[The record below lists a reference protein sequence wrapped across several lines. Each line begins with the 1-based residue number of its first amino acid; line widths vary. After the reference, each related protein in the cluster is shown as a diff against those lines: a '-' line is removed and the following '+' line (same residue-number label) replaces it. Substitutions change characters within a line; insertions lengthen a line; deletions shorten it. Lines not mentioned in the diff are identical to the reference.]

1 MTLPKTKAISQIEG
15 KMEDLDETSLRYRV
29 LQSARNFKTSW
40 IELGNYLQAVFQDK
54 HYKRWG
60 YTSFESYCSREIAIK
75 TTTALK
81 LLRSYYFLESEEPA
95 FLKERL
101 SSTEKVVA
109 LPSVDSVDILRRARN
124 RQNLDAD
131 DYRSL
136 RDSVLEKGEEPKEVR
151 YKLKNILEAYA
162 GGESEEEEKKR
173 RTATINRCL
182 GVLRTIKRE
191 IEISGVLPRRIVKEI
206 DRLVAVIETEVSGR
220 GTRRQGAEE

>member
-1 MTLPKTKAISQIEG
+1 MTLPRTKAISQIEG
-15 KMEDLDETSLRYRV
+15 KMEELDETSLRYRV

-95 FLKERL
+95 FLSENL
-101 SSTEKVVA
+101 SNTEKVVA
-109 LPSVDSVDILRRARN
+109 LPSVDSVDILRRARC
-124 RQNLDAD
+124 RKNLDAD

-151 YKLKNILEAYA
+151 YKLKNILESYA
-162 GGESEEEEKKR
+162 GGETEEEEKKR

-191 IEISGVLPRRIVKEI
+191 IEISAVLPRKIVKEI
-206 DRLVAVIETEVSGR
+206 DRLVGVIEAEVSGQGKR
-220 GTRRQGAEE
+220 GQGAEE

>member
-1 MTLPKTKAISQIEG
+1 MTLPKTKTISQIEER
-15 KMEDLDETSLRYRV
+15 MEELDETSLRYRV

-40 IELGNYLQAVFQDK
+40 IELGNYLQTVFQEK

-95 FLKERL
+95 FLKEKL
-101 SSTEKVVA
+101 SDRGKVVS
-109 LPSVDSVDILRRARN
+109 LPSVDSVDILRRARY
-124 RQNLDAD
+124 RKNLDAD

-151 YKLKNILEAYA
+151 YKLRNILQSYA

-173 RTATINRCL
+173 RRATINRCL
-182 GVLRTIKRE
+182 SALRTIKRE
-191 IEISGVLPRRIVKEI
+191 IESADLLPRKIVKEI
-206 DRLVAVIETEVSGR
+206 DRLVAMIESELS
-220 GTRRQGAEE
+220 E

>member
-1 MTLPKTKAISQIEG
+1 MTLTKTKAISQIEG
-15 KMEDLDETSLRYRV
+15 KMEELDETSLRYRV
-29 LQSARNFKTSW
+29 LQSARAFKTSW

-101 SSTEKVVA
+101 SETEKVVA

-151 YKLKNILEAYA
+151 YKLKNILDAYA

-191 IEISGVLPRRIVKEI
+191 IEISGLLSRKIVKEI
-206 DRLVAVIETEVSGR
+206 DRLVGVIETEAAER
-220 GTRRQGAEE
+220 GARRPVAEE

>member
-1 MTLPKTKAISQIEG
+1 MTLPTTKAISQIEG
-15 KMEDLDETSLRYRV
+15 KMGELDETSLRYKV

-40 IELGNYLQAVFQDK
+40 IELGNYLQAVFQEK
-54 HYKRWG
+54 LYKRWG

-81 LLRSYYFLESEEPA
+81 LLRSYYFLESEESA

-101 SSTEKVVA
+101 SDTGKVVA
-109 LPSVDSVDILRRARN
+109 LPSVDSVDILRRARC
-124 RQNLDAD
+124 RKNLDAD

-136 RDSVLEKGEEPKEVR
+136 RNCVLEKGEEPKEVR

-162 GGESEEEEKKR
+162 GGETEEEEKKR
-173 RTATINRCL
+173 RKATISRCL

-191 IEISGVLPRRIVKEI
+191 IELSNVLPRKIIREI
-206 DRLVAVIETEVSGR
+206 DRLVAEIETEVSG
-220 GTRRQGAEE
+220 

>member
-15 KMEDLDETSLRYRV
+15 KMEELDQTSLRYRV

-54 HYKRWG
+54 HYKRWN
-60 YTSFESYCSREIAIK
+60 YTSFESYCSRELAIK

-95 FLKERL
+95 FLKDKL
-101 SSTEKVVA
+101 ADTGKVVA
-109 LPSVDSVDILRRARN
+109 LPSADSVDILRRARC
-124 RQNLDAD
+124 RKNLDAD

-151 YKLKNILEAYA
+151 YKLKNILESYA
-162 GGESEEEEKKR
+162 GGETEEEEKR
-173 RTATINRCL
+173 RRKATINRCL

-191 IEISGVLPRRIVKEI
+191 IELSGVLPQKIVKEI
-206 DRLVAVIETEVSGR
+206 DRLVAVIQTGMSE
-220 GTRRQGAEE
+220 

>member
-40 IELGNYLQAVFQDK
+40 IELGNYLQAVFQEK

-206 DRLVAVIETEVSGR
+206 DRLVAVIETEASGR

>member
-1 MTLPKTKAISQIEG
+1 MTLTKTKAISQIEG

-40 IELGNYLQAVFQDK
+40 IELGNYLQAVFQEK

-191 IEISGVLPRRIVKEI
+191 IEISGVLPRRIAKEI
-206 DRLVAVIETEVSGR
+206 DRLVAVIETEASGR

>member
-40 IELGNYLQAVFQDK
+40 IELGNYLQAVFQEK

-95 FLKERL
+95 FLNERL

-182 GVLRTIKRE
+182 GVLRTLKRE
-191 IEISGVLPRRIVKEI
+191 IEISGVLPRRIAKEI
-206 DRLVAVIETEVSGR
+206 DRLVAVIESEASGR

>member
-40 IELGNYLQAVFQDK
+40 IELGNYLQAVFQEK

-60 YTSFESYCSREIAIK
+60 YTSFESYCSRELAIK

-101 SSTEKVVA
+101 STTEKVVA

-191 IEISGVLPRRIVKEI
+191 IEISGVLPRRIAKEI
-206 DRLVAVIETEVSGR
+206 DRLVAVIETEASVR
-220 GTRRQGAEE
+220 GTRRQDAEE

>member
-40 IELGNYLQAVFQDK
+40 IELGNYLQAVFQEK

-95 FLKERL
+95 FLNERL

-191 IEISGVLPRRIVKEI
+191 IEISGVLSRKIIKEI
-206 DRLVAVIETEVSGR
+206 DRLVAVIESEASGR

>member
-1 MTLPKTKAISQIEG
+1 MTLPTTKAISQIEG
-15 KMEDLDETSLRYRV
+15 KMGELDETSLRYKV

-40 IELGNYLQAVFQDK
+40 IELGNYLQAVFQEK
-54 HYKRWG
+54 LYKRWG

-81 LLRSYYFLESEEPA
+81 LLRSYYFLESEESA

-101 SSTEKVVA
+101 SDTGKVVA
-109 LPSVDSVDILRRARN
+109 LPSVDSVDILRRARC
-124 RQNLDAD
+124 RKNLDAD

-136 RDSVLEKGEEPKEVR
+136 RDCVLEKGEEPKEVR

-162 GGESEEEEKKR
+162 GGETEEEEKKR
-173 RTATINRCL
+173 RKATISRCL

-191 IEISGVLPRRIVKEI
+191 IELSNVLPRKIIREI
-206 DRLVAVIETEVSGR
+206 DRLVAEIETEVSG
-220 GTRRQGAEE
+220 

>member
-1 MTLPKTKAISQIEG
+1 MTLPTSKAISQIEG
-15 KMEDLDETSLRYRV
+15 KMGELDETSLRYKV

-40 IELGNYLQAVFQDK
+40 IELGNYLQAVFQEK
-54 HYKRWG
+54 LYKRWG

-81 LLRSYYFLESEEPA
+81 LLRSYYFLESEESA

-101 SSTEKVVA
+101 SDTGKVVA
-109 LPSVDSVDILRRARN
+109 LPSVDSVDILRRARC
-124 RQNLDAD
+124 RKNLDAD

-136 RDSVLEKGEEPKEVR
+136 RDCVLEKGEEPKEVR

-162 GGESEEEEKKR
+162 GGETEEEEKKR
-173 RTATINRCL
+173 RKATISRCL

-191 IEISGVLPRRIVKEI
+191 IEISNVLPRKIVREI
-206 DRLVAVIETEVSGR
+206 DRLVAEIETEVS
-220 GTRRQGAEE
+220 A

>member
-40 IELGNYLQAVFQDK
+40 IELGNYLQAVFQEK

-191 IEISGVLPRRIVKEI
+191 IEISGVLPRRIAKEI
-206 DRLVAVIETEVSGR
+206 DRLVAVIETEASAR

>member
-15 KMEDLDETSLRYRV
+15 KMEELDETSLRYRV

-54 HYKRWG
+54 HYKRWN
-60 YTSFESYCSREIAIK
+60 YISFESYCSRELAIK

-95 FLKERL
+95 FLKEKL
-101 SSTEKVVA
+101 ADTGKVVA
-109 LPSVDSVDILRRARN
+109 LPSVDSVDILRRARC
-124 RQNLDAD
+124 RKNLDAD

-151 YKLKNILEAYA
+151 YKLKNILESYA
-162 GGESEEEEKKR
+162 GGETEEEEKKR
-173 RTATINRCL
+173 RKATINRCL

-191 IEISGVLPRRIVKEI
+191 IEISGVLPQKIVKEI
-206 DRLVAVIETEVSGR
+206 DRLVAVIQTGMSE
-220 GTRRQGAEE
+220 

>member
-40 IELGNYLQAVFQDK
+40 IELGNYLQAVFQEK

-95 FLKERL
+95 FLNERL

-191 IEISGVLPRRIVKEI
+191 IEISGVLPRRIAKEI
-206 DRLVAVIETEVSGR
+206 DRLVAVIESEASGR